1 MKNRKALALIAILA
15 LVAAACGGS
24 DGGSDDA
31 VVEVETTEAPAT
43 TEAPTTT
50 AAPAPAGDPLI
61 LASLMP
67 LSGDLASLGPGI
79 ALGAALAVEQIN
91 AAGGINGQPVQ
102 LIEGDSGCDGAVAL
116 TSLNDVI
123 AQGAQGV
130 MGAAC
135 SGTSLAILDT
145 AIAAEVVMV
154 SPSNTSPQFTK
165 IDKKGFYARTA
176 PSDLLQG
183 DVLASLLVEDGVQ
196 TVSIIS
202 RADSYGRGLAEATA
216 AAFEAAG
223 GTVKTIVY
231 HATDASE
238 FTSEVTAVGKG
249 GADAIVGI
257 LFPETGCGVLQP
269 AFEQGLL
276 DTPWYMTDGVKDA
289 GLASLCGLGT
299 ALDGFKGT
307 APGSAAG
314 EAKDAF
320 EAAYA
325 GVSADGSP
333 TFIFAPQAYDAVM
346 LMAISAAANGVT
358 GPEIAS
364 GLVAASSGGEKCI
377 GVACI
382 ALAADG
388 VDVDYV
394 GASGEIELDAV
405 GDPTAATYDIWTTEG
420 DTNPVLRSVDHLV
433 AGCSRNVLPREEVH
447 SETRHEYPD
456 GPLEV

>member
-1 MKNRKALALIAILA
+1 
-15 LVAAACGGS
+15 
-24 DGGSDDA
+24 
-31 VVEVETTEAPAT
+31 
-43 TEAPTTT
+43 
-50 AAPAPAGDPLI
+50 
-61 LASLMP
+61 MP

-79 ALGAALAVEQIN
+79 ALGAKLAVDQIN

-102 LIEGDSGCDGAVAL
+102 LIEGDSGCDGALAL
-116 TSLNDVI
+116 TSLTDVI
-123 AQGAQGV
+123 GQGAQGV

-145 AIAAEVVMV
+145 AIENQVVMV

-183 DVLASLLVEDGVQ
+183 EVLASLLVEDGVSS
-196 TVSIIS
+196 VSIIS

-216 AAFEAAG
+216 EAFEAAG

-231 HATDASE
+231 HATDATE

-249 GADAIVGI
+249 APEAIVGI

-325 GVSADGSP
+325 QVSEDGSP

-364 GLVAASSGGEKCI
+364 GLVAASLGGEKCI

-388 VDVDYV
+388 VDVDYI
-394 GASGEIELDAV
+394 GASGEIELNQA

-420 DTNPVLRSVDHLV
+420 DANPVLYSTDF
-433 AGCSRNVLPREEVH
+433 GS
-447 SETRHEYPD
+447 
-456 GPLEV
+456 

>member
-231 HATDASE
+231 HATDATE

-249 GADAIVGI
+249 GAEAIVGI

-394 GASGEIELDAV
+394 GASGEVELDQA

-420 DTNPVLRSVDHLV
+420 DTNPVLKSVDF
-433 AGCSRNVLPREEVH
+433 GS
-447 SETRHEYPD
+447 
-456 GPLEV
+456 

>member
-1 MKNRKALALIAILA
+1 MKNRKALALIAVLA
-15 LVAAACGGS
+15 LVIAACGGS

-31 VVEVETTEAPAT
+31 VEEVVETTEAPAE
-43 TEAPTTT
+43 EAPTTT
-50 AAPAPAGDPLI
+50 AAPEPAGDPLV

-79 ALGAALAVEQIN
+79 ALGAALAVQQIN
-91 AAGGINGQPVQ
+91 AAGGINGQDVV

-165 IDKKGFYARTA
+165 MDKKGFYARTA

-183 DVLASLLVEDGVQ
+183 EVLASLLVEDGVGS
-196 TVSIIS
+196 VSIIS

-216 AAFEAAG
+216 AAFEDAG

-231 HATDASE
+231 HATDASD
-238 FTSEVTAVGKG
+238 FSAEVTALGKG
-249 GADAIVGI
+249 AADAIVGI

-276 DTPWYMTDGVKDA
+276 DSPWYMTDGVKDA

-364 GLVAASSGGEKCI
+364 GLVEASSGGEKCI
-377 GVACI
+377 GVSCI

-394 GASGEIELDAV
+394 GASGEIELNQA

-420 DTNPVLRSVDHLV
+420 DTNPVLKSVDF
-433 AGCSRNVLPREEVH
+433 GS
-447 SETRHEYPD
+447 
-456 GPLEV
+456 

>member
-24 DGGSDDA
+24 DGGSDEA

-50 AAPAPAGDPLI
+50 AAPAPASDPLI

-135 SGTSLAILDT
+135 SSTSLAILDT
-145 AIAAEVVMV
+145 AIAAEVVMI

-325 GVSADGSP
+325 EVSADGSP

-420 DTNPVLRSVDHLV
+420 DTNPVLKSVDF
-433 AGCSRNVLPREEVH
+433 GS
-447 SETRHEYPD
+447 
-456 GPLEV
+456 

>member
-24 DGGSDDA
+24 DGGSDEA

-50 AAPAPAGDPLI
+50 AAPAPASDPLI

-325 GVSADGSP
+325 EVSADGSP

-394 GASGEIELDAV
+394 GASGEIELNAV

-420 DTNPVLRSVDHLV
+420 DTNPVLRSVDF
-433 AGCSRNVLPREEVH
+433 GS
-447 SETRHEYPD
+447 
-456 GPLEV
+456 

>member
-24 DGGSDDA
+24 DGGSEA
-31 VVEVETTEAPAT
+31 EVEVETTEAPAT

-67 LSGDLASLGPGI
+67 LSGDLATLGPGI
-79 ALGAALAVEQIN
+79 ALGAKLAVDQIN

-102 LIEGDSGCDGAVAL
+102 LIEGDSGCSGEVAL
-116 TSLNDVI
+116 TSLNDAI

-325 GVSADGSP
+325 EVSADGSP

-394 GASGEIELDAV
+394 GASGEIELNAV

-420 DTNPVLRSVDHLV
+420 DTNPVLKSVDF
-433 AGCSRNVLPREEVH
+433 GS
-447 SETRHEYPD
+447 
-456 GPLEV
+456 

>member
-1 MKNRKALALIAILA
+1 MRNRKALALFAVLA

-24 DGGSDDA
+24 GSGGSDD
-31 VVEVETTEAPAT
+31 VEEVVETTEAPAT
-43 TEAPTTT
+43 TAAPTTT
-50 AAPAPAGDPLI
+50 AAPAGDPLV

-79 ALGAALAVEQIN
+79 ALGAALAVQQIN
-91 AAGGINGQPVQ
+91 AAGGINGQDVV

-231 HATDASE
+231 HATDATE

-325 GVSADGSP
+325 EVSADGSP

-394 GASGEIELDAV
+394 GASGEIELNAV

-420 DTNPVLRSVDHLV
+420 DTNPVLKSVDF
-433 AGCSRNVLPREEVH
+433 GS
-447 SETRHEYPD
+447 
-456 GPLEV
+456 

>member
-24 DGGSDDA
+24 DGGSDEA

-231 HATDASE
+231 HATDATE

-394 GASGEIELDAV
+394 GASGEIELNAV

-420 DTNPVLRSVDHLV
+420 DTNPVLKSVDF
-433 AGCSRNVLPREEVH
+433 GS
-447 SETRHEYPD
+447 
-456 GPLEV
+456 

>member
-50 AAPAPAGDPLI
+50 AAPAPASDPLI

-183 DVLASLLVEDGVQ
+183 DVLASLLVAHGVQ
-196 TVSIIS
+196 TVSINS

-325 GVSADGSP
+325 EVSADGSP

-394 GASGEIELDAV
+394 GASGEIELNAV

-420 DTNPVLRSVDHLV
+420 DTNPVLKSVDF
-433 AGCSRNVLPREEVH
+433 GS
-447 SETRHEYPD
+447 
-456 GPLEV
+456 

>member
-183 DVLASLLVEDGVQ
+183 EVLASLLVEDGVSS
-196 TVSIIS
+196 VSIIS

-216 AAFEAAG
+216 EAFEAAG

-231 HATDASE
+231 HATDATE

-249 GADAIVGI
+249 APEAIVGI

-325 GVSADGSP
+325 QVSEDGSP

-394 GASGEIELDAV
+394 GASGEIELNQA

-420 DTNPVLRSVDHLV
+420 DTNPVLYSTDF
-433 AGCSRNVLPREEVH
+433 GS
-447 SETRHEYPD
+447 
-456 GPLEV
+456 

>member
-231 HATDASE
+231 HATDATE

-249 GADAIVGI
+249 APDAIVGI

-377 GVACI
+377 GVAYI

-394 GASGEIELDAV
+394 GASGEIELNAV

-420 DTNPVLRSVDHLV
+420 DTNPVLKSVDF
-433 AGCSRNVLPREEVH
+433 GS
-447 SETRHEYPD
+447 
-456 GPLEV
+456 

>member
-50 AAPAPAGDPLI
+50 AAPAPASDPLI

-165 IDKKGFYARTA
+165 MDKKGFYARTA

-183 DVLASLLVEDGVQ
+183 EVLASLIAEDGVS
-196 TVSIIS
+196 TISIIS

-231 HATDASE
+231 HATDASD
-238 FTSEVTAVGKG
+238 FSAEVTALGKG
-249 GADAIVGI
+249 AADAIVGI

-276 DTPWYMTDGVKDA
+276 DSPWYMTDGVKDA

-364 GLVAASSGGEKCI
+364 GLVEASSGGEKCI
-377 GVACI
+377 GVSCI

-394 GASGEIELDAV
+394 GASGEIELNQA

-420 DTNPVLRSVDHLV
+420 DTNPVLKSVDF
-433 AGCSRNVLPREEVH
+433 GS
-447 SETRHEYPD
+447 
-456 GPLEV
+456 

>member
-231 HATDASE
+231 HATDATE

-249 GADAIVGI
+249 APDAIVGI
-257 LFPETGCGVLQP
+257 LFPESGCGVLQP

-394 GASGEIELDAV
+394 GASGEIELNAV

-420 DTNPVLRSVDHLV
+420 DTNPVLKSVDF
-433 AGCSRNVLPREEVH
+433 GS
-447 SETRHEYPD
+447 
-456 GPLEV
+456 

>member
-24 DGGSDDA
+24 DGGSDEA

-50 AAPAPAGDPLI
+50 AAPAPASDPLI

-79 ALGAALAVEQIN
+79 ALGAALAVQQIN

-325 GVSADGSP
+325 EVSADGSP
-333 TFIFAPQAYDAVM
+333 TFIFARQAYDAVM

-394 GASGEIELDAV
+394 GASGEIELNAV

-420 DTNPVLRSVDHLV
+420 DTNPVLKSVDF
-433 AGCSRNVLPREEVH
+433 GS
-447 SETRHEYPD
+447 
-456 GPLEV
+456 

>member
-24 DGGSDDA
+24 DGGSDEA

-50 AAPAPAGDPLI
+50 AAPAPASDPLI

-102 LIEGDSGCDGAVAL
+102 LIEGDSGYDGAVAL

-135 SGTSLAILDT
+135 SSTSLAILDT
-145 AIAAEVVMV
+145 AIAAEVVMI

-325 GVSADGSP
+325 EVSADGSP

-420 DTNPVLRSVDHLV
+420 DTNPVLRSVDF
-433 AGCSRNVLPREEVH
+433 GS
-447 SETRHEYPD
+447 
-456 GPLEV
+456 

>member
-1 MKNRKALALIAILA
+1 MRNRKALALFAVLA

-24 DGGSDDA
+24 GSGGSDD
-31 VVEVETTEAPAT
+31 VEEEVVETTEAPAT
-43 TEAPTTT
+43 TAAPTTT
-50 AAPAPAGDPLI
+50 AAPAGDPLV

-79 ALGAALAVEQIN
+79 ALGAALAVQQIN
-91 AAGGINGQPVQ
+91 AAGGINGQDVV

-165 IDKKGFYARTA
+165 MDKKGFYARTA

-183 DVLASLLVEDGVQ
+183 DVLASLLLEDGVESI
-196 TVSIIS
+196 SIIS

-216 AAFEAAG
+216 SAFEAG
-223 GTVKTIVY
+223 GGVVKNVVY
-231 HATDASE
+231 HAVDATE
-238 FTSEVTAVGKG
+238 FNSEVTAVGKG
-249 GADAIVGI
+249 SPDAIVGI
-257 LFPETGCGVLQP
+257 LFPATGCGVLQP

-289 GLASLCGLGT
+289 GLASLCNLGT

-314 EAKDAF
+314 EAFDAF
-320 EAAYA
+320 SAAYA
-325 GVSADGSP
+325 EVSEDGAG

-394 GASGEIELDAV
+394 GASGEIELNEV
-405 GDPTAATYDIWTTEG
+405 GDPTSATYDIWTTEG
-420 DTNPVLRSVDHLV
+420 DTNPVLKSVDF
-433 AGCSRNVLPREEVH
+433 GS
-447 SETRHEYPD
+447 
-456 GPLEV
+456 

>member
-1 MKNRKALALIAILA
+1 MKNRKALALIAVLA
-15 LVAAACGGS
+15 LVIAACGGS

-31 VVEVETTEAPAT
+31 VEEVVETTEAPAE
-43 TEAPTTT
+43 EAPTTT
-50 AAPAPAGDPLI
+50 AAPEPAGDPLV

-67 LSGDLASLGPGI
+67 LSGDLAALGPGI
-79 ALGAALAVEQIN
+79 ALGAALAVQQIN
-91 AAGGINGQPVQ
+91 AAGGINGQDVV

-165 IDKKGFYARTA
+165 MDKKGFYARTA

-183 DVLASLLVEDGVQ
+183 EVLASLLVEDGVGS
-196 TVSIIS
+196 VSIIS

-216 AAFEAAG
+216 AAFEAQG

-231 HATDASE
+231 HATDASD
-238 FTSEVTAVGKG
+238 FSAEVTALGKG
-249 GADAIVGI
+249 AADAIVGI

-276 DTPWYMTDGVKDA
+276 DSPWYMTDGVKDA

-364 GLVAASSGGEKCI
+364 GLVEASSGGEKCI
-377 GVACI
+377 GVSCI

-394 GASGEIELDAV
+394 GASGEIELNQA

-420 DTNPVLRSVDHLV
+420 DTNPVLKSVDF
-433 AGCSRNVLPREEVH
+433 GS
-447 SETRHEYPD
+447 
-456 GPLEV
+456 

>member
-1 MKNRKALALIAILA
+1 MRNRKALALFAVLA

-24 DGGSDDA
+24 GSGGSDD
-31 VVEVETTEAPAT
+31 VEEVVETTEAPAT
-43 TEAPTTT
+43 TAAPTTT
-50 AAPAPAGDPLI
+50 AAPAGDPLV

-79 ALGAALAVEQIN
+79 ALGAALAVQQIN
-91 AAGGINGQPVQ
+91 AAGGINGQDVV

-165 IDKKGFYARTA
+165 MDKKGFYARTA

-183 DVLASLLVEDGVQ
+183 EVLASLLVEDGVGS
-196 TVSIIS
+196 VSIIS

-216 AAFEAAG
+216 AAFEDAG

-231 HATDASE
+231 HATDASD
-238 FTSEVTAVGKG
+238 FSAEVTALGKG
-249 GADAIVGI
+249 AADAIVGI

-276 DTPWYMTDGVKDA
+276 DSPWYMTDGVKDA

-299 ALDGFKGT
+299 ALDGMKGT

-314 EAKDAF
+314 EAFDAF
-320 EAAYA
+320 SAAYSQ
-325 GVSADGSP
+325 VSADGAG

-358 GPEIAS
+358 GPDIAS

-382 ALAADG
+382 ELAANG

-394 GASGEIELDAV
+394 GASGEIELNEA

-420 DTNPVLRSVDHLV
+420 DTNPVLKSVDF
-433 AGCSRNVLPREEVH
+433 GS
-447 SETRHEYPD
+447 
-456 GPLEV
+456 

>member
-325 GVSADGSP
+325 EVSADGSP

-394 GASGEIELDAV
+394 GASGEIELNAV

-420 DTNPVLRSVDHLV
+420 DNNPVLKSVDF
-433 AGCSRNVLPREEVH
+433 GS
-447 SETRHEYPD
+447 
-456 GPLEV
+456 

>member
-24 DGGSDDA
+24 DGGSEA
-31 VVEVETTEAPAT
+31 EVEVETTEAPAT

-231 HATDASE
+231 HATDATE

-249 GADAIVGI
+249 APEAIVGI

-394 GASGEIELDAV
+394 GASGEIELNAV

-420 DTNPVLRSVDHLV
+420 DTNPVLKSVDF
-433 AGCSRNVLPREEVH
+433 GS
-447 SETRHEYPD
+447 
-456 GPLEV
+456 

>member
-1 MKNRKALALIAILA
+1 MRNRKALALFAVLA
-15 LVAAACGGS
+15 LIAAACGGS

-31 VVEVETTEAPAT
+31 VEEVVETTEAPAE
-43 TEAPTTT
+43 EATTTT
-50 AAPAPAGDPLI
+50 AAPASDPLV

-79 ALGAALAVEQIN
+79 ALGAALAVQQIN
-91 AAGGINGQPVQ
+91 AAGGINGQDVV

-165 IDKKGFYARTA
+165 MDKKGFYARTA

-183 DVLASLLVEDGVQ
+183 DVLASLLVEDGVE

-202 RADSYGRGLAEATA
+202 RADAYGRGLAEATA

-238 FTSEVTAVGKG
+238 FSSEVTAVGKG

-394 GASGEIELDAV
+394 GASGEIELNAV

-420 DTNPVLRSVDHLV
+420 DTNPVLKSVDF
-433 AGCSRNVLPREEVH
+433 GS
-447 SETRHEYPD
+447 
-456 GPLEV
+456 

>member
-183 DVLASLLVEDGVQ
+183 DVLASLLIEDGVGS
-196 TVSIIS
+196 VSIIS
-202 RADSYGRGLAEATA
+202 RADAYGRGLAEATA

-231 HATDASE
+231 HAPDATE
-238 FTSEVTAVGKG
+238 FTAEVTAVGKG
-249 GADAIVGI
+249 ASDAIVGI

-364 GLVAASSGGEKCI
+364 GLVEASSGGEKCI
-377 GVACI
+377 GVSCI

-394 GASGEIELDAV
+394 GASGEIELNQA

-420 DTNPVLRSVDHLV
+420 DTNPVLKSVDF
-433 AGCSRNVLPREEVH
+433 GS
-447 SETRHEYPD
+447 
-456 GPLEV
+456 

>member
-24 DGGSDDA
+24 DGGSEA
-31 VVEVETTEAPAT
+31 EVEVETTEAPAT

-289 GLASLCGLGT
+289 GLASLFGLGT

-325 GVSADGSP
+325 EVSADGSP

-394 GASGEIELDAV
+394 GASGEIELNAV

-420 DTNPVLRSVDHLV
+420 DTNPVLKSVDF
-433 AGCSRNVLPREEVH
+433 GS
-447 SETRHEYPD
+447 
-456 GPLEV
+456 

>member
-24 DGGSDDA
+24 DGGSDEA

-50 AAPAPAGDPLI
+50 AAPAPASDPLI

-91 AAGGINGQPVQ
+91 AAGGINGQPVV

-231 HATDASE
+231 HATDATE

-249 GADAIVGI
+249 APDAIVGI

-394 GASGEIELDAV
+394 GASGEIELNAV
-405 GDPTAATYDIWTTEG
+405 GDPTAATYDLSLI
-420 DTNPVLRSVDHLV
+420 HI
-433 AGCSRNVLPREEVH
+433 
-447 SETRHEYPD
+447 
-456 GPLEV
+456 

>member
-1 MKNRKALALIAILA
+1 MRNRKALALFAVLA
-15 LVAAACGGS
+15 LIAAACGGS

-31 VVEVETTEAPAT
+31 VEEVVETTEAPAE
-43 TEAPTTT
+43 EATTTT
-50 AAPAPAGDPLI
+50 AAPASDPLV

-79 ALGAALAVEQIN
+79 ALGAALAVQQIN
-91 AAGGINGQPVQ
+91 AAGGINGQDVV

-231 HATDASE
+231 HATDATE

-249 GADAIVGI
+249 GAEAIVGI

-394 GASGEIELDAV
+394 GASGEVELDQA

-420 DTNPVLRSVDHLV
+420 DTNPVLKSVDF
-433 AGCSRNVLPREEVH
+433 GS
-447 SETRHEYPD
+447 
-456 GPLEV
+456 

>member
-50 AAPAPAGDPLI
+50 AAPAPASDPLI

-91 AAGGINGQPVQ
+91 AAGGINGQPVV

-325 GVSADGSP
+325 EVSADGSP

-394 GASGEIELDAV
+394 GASGEIELNAV

-420 DTNPVLRSVDHLV
+420 DTNPVLKSVDF
-433 AGCSRNVLPREEVH
+433 GS
-447 SETRHEYPD
+447 
-456 GPLEV
+456 

>member
-1 MKNRKALALIAILA
+1 MRNRKALALFAVLA
-15 LVAAACGGS
+15 LIAAACGGS

-31 VVEVETTEAPAT
+31 VEEVVETTEAPAE
-43 TEAPTTT
+43 EATTTT
-50 AAPAPAGDPLI
+50 AAPASDPLV

-79 ALGAALAVEQIN
+79 ALGAALAVQQIN
-91 AAGGINGQPVQ
+91 AAGGINGQDVV

-165 IDKKGFYARTA
+165 MDKKGFYARTA

-183 DVLASLLVEDGVQ
+183 DVLASLLVEDGVE

-231 HATDASE
+231 HAPDASE
-238 FTSEVTAVGKG
+238 FSSEVTAVGKG

-394 GASGEIELDAV
+394 GASGEIELNEA

-420 DTNPVLRSVDHLV
+420 DVNPVLKSVDF
-433 AGCSRNVLPREEVH
+433 GS
-447 SETRHEYPD
+447 
-456 GPLEV
+456 

>member
-24 DGGSDDA
+24 DDA
-31 VVEVETTEAPAT
+31 AEEVIEEVTEAVEEVVEEVEEAIEEVT
-43 TEAPTTT
+43 S
-50 AAPAPAGDPLI
+50 DPLV

-79 ALGAALAVEQIN
+79 ALGVALAVEQIN
-91 AAGGINGQPVQ
+91 AAGGINGQPVV

-135 SGTSLAILDT
+135 SSTSLAILDT
-145 AIAAEVVMV
+145 AIAAEVVMI

-165 IDKKGFYARTA
+165 IDNKGFYARTA

-231 HATDASE
+231 HATDATE
-238 FTSEVTAVGKG
+238 FSSEVTAVGKG
-249 GADAIVGI
+249 GAEAIVGI

-307 APGSAAG
+307 APGAAAG

-325 GVSADGSP
+325 GVSEDGSP

-358 GPEIAS
+358 GPEISS
-364 GLVAASSGGEKCI
+364 GLIAASSGGEKCI
-377 GVACI
+377 GVSCI
-382 ALAADG
+382 ALAAEG

-394 GASGEIELDAV
+394 GASGEIELDQA

-420 DTNPVLRSVDHLV
+420 DTNPVLKSVNF
-433 AGCSRNVLPREEVH
+433 GS
-447 SETRHEYPD
+447 
-456 GPLEV
+456 

>member
-24 DGGSDDA
+24 DGGSEA
-31 VVEVETTEAPAT
+31 EVEVETTEAPAT

-249 GADAIVGI
+249 DADAIVGI

-394 GASGEIELDAV
+394 GASGEIELNAV

-420 DTNPVLRSVDHLV
+420 DTNPVLKSVDF
-433 AGCSRNVLPREEVH
+433 GS
-447 SETRHEYPD
+447 
-456 GPLEV
+456 

>member
-1 MKNRKALALIAILA
+1 MRNRKALALFAVLA

-24 DGGSDDA
+24 GSGGSDD
-31 VVEVETTEAPAT
+31 VEEEVVETTEAPAT
-43 TEAPTTT
+43 TAAPTTT
-50 AAPAPAGDPLI
+50 AAPAGDPLV

-79 ALGAALAVEQIN
+79 ALGAALAVQQIN
-91 AAGGINGQPVQ
+91 AAGGINGQDVV

-165 IDKKGFYARTA
+165 MDKKGFYARTA

-183 DVLASLLVEDGVQ
+183 DVLASLLVEDGIGS
-196 TVSIIS
+196 VSIIS

-216 AAFEAAG
+216 AAFEDAG

-231 HATDASE
+231 HATDASD
-238 FTSEVTAVGKG
+238 FSAEVTALGKG
-249 GADAIVGI
+249 AADAIVGI

-276 DTPWYMTDGVKDA
+276 DSPWYMTDGVKDA

-325 GVSADGSP
+325 EVSADGSP

-394 GASGEIELDAV
+394 GASGEIELNAV

-420 DTNPVLRSVDHLV
+420 DTNPVLRSVDF
-433 AGCSRNVLPREEVH
+433 GS
-447 SETRHEYPD
+447 
-456 GPLEV
+456 

>member
-231 HATDASE
+231 HATDATE

-249 GADAIVGI
+249 APDAIVGI

-394 GASGEIELDAV
+394 GASGEIELNAV

-420 DTNPVLRSVDHLV
+420 DTNPVLKSVDF
-433 AGCSRNVLPREEVH
+433 GS
-447 SETRHEYPD
+447 
-456 GPLEV
+456 